1 MHSDVEPTLVFQAL
15 GCRILLPQQLGRST
29 D

>member
-1 MHSDVEPTLVFQAL
+1 MHFDVKSTMVCQAL